1 MFEDKDVAAKYEL
14 VGHPIRHVD
23 GQGVMDLSKVNLK
36 TADYLHSSGFKGLKL
51 KNIKPIESEKIQTKA
66 K

>member
-1 MFEDKDVAAKYEL
+1 MFDDKNVAAKYEL

-36 TADYLHSSGFKGLKL
+36 TADYLFGIGFKGLKL
-51 KNIKPIESEKIQTKA
+51 KTIKPVESEKVHPKA